1 MCWNCKEPGHMASS
15 CPNEGICHTCGKT
28 GHRARACSAPAIPPG
43 DLRLCHNCYKLGHI
57 AVECKQC
64 PKSHIIGDHSGRGS
78 FRGGG
83 YCDVACRNCQ
93 QLGHM
98 SRDCMGPLMIC
109 HNCGGRGHFAYER
122 PSGRFV
128 DRCPSDRYHP
138 GRRY

>member
-1 MCWNCKEPGHMASS
+1 MRRLAITVGKQDTWHVIVQMTPFAMCAMFLDIG
-15 CPNEGICHTCGKT
+15 
-28 GHRARACSAPAIPPG
+28 
-43 DLRLCHNCYKLGHI
+43 
-57 AVECKQC
+57 KQC